1 MANIL
6 MTIPL
11 CFRAVIDSLFL
22 NEGWVDFWFGDDTNY
37 YSWATYNI
45 GIFFFATY
53 IPMLM

>member
-1 MANIL
+1 

-11 CFRAVIDSLFL
+11 CFRALIDSLSF
-22 NEGWVDFWFGDDTNY
+22 NESWNNFWFGEDTNY